1 LLSAACDSAD
11 LATTANDPFV
21 QWVLPDKLHEISGLA
36 LTADQRLFSVT
47 DEEAIVYELDYHTGK
62 LVKAFAIGQPTVRAD
77 FEGIAVLNDTIWIMT
92 SDGDLY
98 SFLEGA
104 DGQRVPYEKHRFAF
118 DSKCELE
125 GLAADTSRNALILA
139 CKDAKKRKNRQI
151 FVWSMSGEPL
161 EFRIP
166 EEAMA
171 DLIGT
176 KRVNL
181 SAIEVDPDSGNW
193 FVLAAKQ
200 KALFELSGEGKLV
213 GLVMRLD
220 ASRHSQPEGLAITS
234 DGDLLVADEAGAG
247 PATLAVYR
255 MDRQ

>member
-1 LLSAACDSAD
+1 LFSAACDSAD
-11 LATTANDPFV
+11 VETTANDPSA
-21 QWVLPDKLHEISGLA
+21 QWALPDKLREISGLA
-36 LTADQRLFSVT
+36 LTADQRLLSIA
-47 DEEAIVYELDYHTGK
+47 DEEAIVYELDYRTGK
-62 LVKAFAIGQPTVRAD
+62 LVKAFALGQPTVRAD
-77 FEGIAVLNDTIWIMT
+77 FEGIAVLNGTIWIMT

-98 SFLEGA
+98 SFIEGA

-118 DSKCELE
+118 GKKCELE
-125 GLAADTSRNALILA
+125 GLAADASRNALILA

-151 FVWSMSGEPL
+151 FVWPMSGELL

-166 EEAMA
+166 EKAMA

-200 KALFELSGEGKLV
+200 KALFELSSEGELL
-213 GLVMRLD
+213 GLTMRLD
-220 ASRHSQPEGLAITS
+220 ASRHSQPEGLAITN
-234 DGDLLVADEAGAG
+234 DGHLLVADEAGAG
-247 PATLAVYR
+247 PATLAAYR
-255 MDRQ
+255 MDQQ